1 MAFVYVLTD
10 DFLEE
15 GDLAS
20 ITTYQAGVMQSSVH
34 RSLQKQSDQILK
46 PYGITKMHWLIIGAV
61 MDKGKAGIRI
71 TELAEALGTT
81 LPYLTTTINLLQ
93 SKNILQRVHNSKD
106 SRSKLITIN
115 TDFIPQCEKIERAMR
130 QELQK
135 TMYANIDPQDLR
147 TYMKVLYQLSHVRV

>member
-10 DFLEE
+10 DFLEK

-34 RSLQKQSDQILK
+34 RSLQRQSDQILK
-46 PYGITKMHWLIIGAV
+46 PYGITKMHWLIIGAI
-61 MDKGKAGIRI
+61 MDKGKGGIRI

-93 SKNILQRVHNSKD
+93 SKNILCRVHNSKD

-115 TDFIPQCEKIERAMR
+115 ADFIPQCEIIEQAMR
-130 QELQK
+130 EELQK

-147 TYMKVLYQLSHVRV
+147 TYMKVLYQLSRGRV

>member
-1 MAFVYVLTD
+1 MPFVYVLTD
-10 DFLEE
+10 DFLDK

-20 ITTYQAGVMQSSVH
+20 ITTYQIGVMQSSVH

-46 PYGITKMHWLIIGAV
+46 PYGITKMHWLIIGVV
-61 MDKGKAGIRI
+61 MDKGKSGIRI

-93 SKNILQRVHNSKD
+93 SKNILCRVHNSKD
-106 SRSKLITIN
+106 SRSKLITIHA
-115 TDFIPQCEKIERAMR
+115 DFVSQCEKIEQAMHD
-130 QELQK
+130 ELQK

-147 TYMKVLYQLSHVRV
+147 TYMKVLYQLSRVRV